1 MIENVPVYIK
11 WIFALTTLCT
21 LFLFYKM
28 LSNAYL
34 ERISTNATKIT
45 VALTSWL
52 AMQALFSLQN
62 IYSASTTS
70 LPPTIFLL
78 GVLPALLVIL
88 ILFISKKGRQFI
100 DSLPLQYY
108 TLIHIMR
115 IPVELVLWWLFLNRC
130 VPEIMTF
137 EGRNFDIL
145 AGLSAPF
152 IAYFGFVKRKIGSLV
167 ILVWNVICLA
177 LLLNI
182 VVIGILSA
190 PSPLQKLAFEQP
202 NIAVLYF
209 PFSWLV
215 SFVVP
220 IILLGH
226 LTSIRQLWNE
236 RK

>member
-88 ILFISKKGRQFI
+88 FLFISKKGRQFI

-108 TLIHIMR
+108 THENTSRVGAM
-115 IPVELVLWWLFLNRC
+115 VAFL
-130 VPEIMTF
+130 
-137 EGRNFDIL
+137 
-145 AGLSAPF
+145 
-152 IAYFGFVKRKIGSLV
+152 K
-167 ILVWNVICLA
+167 
-177 LLLNI
+177 
-182 VVIGILSA
+182 
-190 PSPLQKLAFEQP
+190 PLRSGNNDF
-202 NIAVLYF
+202 
-209 PFSWLV
+209 
-215 SFVVP
+215 
-220 IILLGH
+220 
-226 LTSIRQLWNE
+226 
-236 RK
+236 